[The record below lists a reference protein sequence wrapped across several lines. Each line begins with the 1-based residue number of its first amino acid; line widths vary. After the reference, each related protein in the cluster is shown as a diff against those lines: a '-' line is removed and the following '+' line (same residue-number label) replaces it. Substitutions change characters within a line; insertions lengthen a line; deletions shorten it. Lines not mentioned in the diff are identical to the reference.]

1 MNSRNTRSER
11 KGSSNAVPNT
21 ARSGPALTPDDAPP
35 VSQVGRYIL
44 LKQLGKGGMGVV
56 YSAYDPDLDR
66 KVALKLLRPDGGTDS
81 EEARA
86 RLLREAQA
94 MARVSHPNVI
104 PIFDVGVWGDQVFL
118 AMEIVDGGTLA
129 SWLKAKPRS
138 WREVLERFLAAGQGL
153 QAAHAAGLVHRD
165 FKPANV
171 LVSQAGRVFVTD
183 FGLARKVGEDQEEPL
198 PEQAQLLLPPENRM
212 LETTLTETGLVMGTP
227 NYMSPEQ
234 FRDAEL
240 DARSDQFSFCVALYW
255 GLYRQRAFEPESMR
269 SYASATSG
277 SQKPGPEQTEPMR
290 PTNTPW
296 LAKSS
301 QVPSDIIREP
311 PRDVKVPAWVR
322 DVVMRG
328 LSLEPAS
335 RFPSMQQLLEALS
348 QERRQLQRRKW
359 AVAAC
364 TAGVGLAVVAGGV
377 YQQSQVCS
385 GAGALVGQV
394 WGAAQRQAMEAAFV
408 ATGRPLA
415 RETAL
420 HVAQVLDGYARDWA
434 HQSTA
439 ACEAT
444 RVEGTQPEELLVR
457 RVVCLERRR
466 KDMRA
471 TVGLLEQADAA
482 LVEKAVEAAYALPS
496 LQECEDAESLAD
508 QQRLPS
514 DPVRR
519 AEIERLEGKLAEVK
533 ALVTAGRYPAALE
546 AAQQIDAPVKAT
558 GHLPLIAE
566 LRLQLGV
573 AQDRLG
579 ELPEAARNLS
589 QAVYDAEAGRADRL
603 KVSILNRLIFVEDG
617 QRHFPQAASWGGLA
631 EATLQRL
638 GGEPELESELRVVQA
653 NLAISQERFQEAQ
666 ALLVQSSQLLE
677 RVLEPGHPKLAR
689 NTFLLGRTLMDLG
702 EPKRAQEMLELALKQ
717 TEAAVGPMHPDM
729 AHRHGLLAVLLR
741 EQGDYARALVHAQA
755 AAEIRKALIGE
766 RSVAFAD
773 ALDEVSMSLMGL
785 GRHEEALRA
794 SEEALKVKQAALPAD
809 DEGLQ
814 YSYDGVGQALL
825 LMGRARES
833 IEPLKQAVSF
843 ASAPADVLAESGF
856 ALARA
861 LWLSGNPPE
870 AARGEA
876 VHARERFAEAGLKAR
891 VAEVDSWLESVPKQ
905 TARRPA
911 HPPRKPRR

>member
-1 MNSRNTRSER
+1 M
-11 KGSSNAVPNT
+11 
-21 ARSGPALTPDDAPP
+21 TPEDAPP

-56 YSAYDPDLDR
+56 YAAYDPDLDR
-66 KVALKLLRPDGGTDS
+66 KVALKLLQSNGGTDS

-129 SWLKAKPRS
+129 SWLKEQPRS

-171 LVSQAGRVFVTD
+171 LVSRAGRVFVTD
-183 FGLARKVGEDQEEPL
+183 FGLARKVGQDKAEPL
-198 PEQAQLLLPPENRM
+198 PEEAQRMLPPDNRM

-255 GLYRQRAFEPESMR
+255 GLYRQRAFEPASMR
-269 SYASATSG
+269 SYATSG
-277 SQKPGPEQTEPMR
+277 PQPGTERTEPMR
-290 PTNTPW
+290 GTQAP
-296 LAKSS
+296 LVGKSS
-301 QVPSDIIREP
+301 NVPSDIIREP
-311 PRDVKVPAWVR
+311 PREVKVPAWVR

-328 LSLEPAS
+328 LSLEPGS
-335 RFPSMQQLLEALS
+335 RFASMQELLEALS
-348 QERRQLQRRKW
+348 QERRQIQRRKW

-377 YQQSQVCS
+377 YQQSQVCAGS
-385 GAGALVGQV
+385 GAMVEEV
-394 WGAAQRQAMEAAFV
+394 WGAAQRQVMEAAFV

-415 RETAL
+415 KETAA
-420 HVAQVLDGYARDWA
+420 HVAQVLDGYASDWA
-434 HQSTA
+434 RQSTS

-444 RVEGTQPEELLVR
+444 RVEGTQPEELLSR

-471 TVGLLEQADAA
+471 TVGLLEQADGA

-519 AEIERLEGKLAEVK
+519 ADIERLEGKLAEVK
-533 ALVTAGRYPAALE
+533 AQVTAGRYPAALE
-546 AAQQIDAPVKAT
+546 AARQIEAPVKAT

-573 AQDRLG
+573 VQDRLG
-579 ELPEAARNLS
+579 ELAEAERHLS

-603 KVSILNRLIFVEDG
+603 KISILNRLIFVEDG
-617 QRHFPQAASWGGLA
+617 QKHFSQASSWGGLA

-653 NLAISQERFQEAQ
+653 NLAISQNRFQEAQ
-666 ALLVQSSQLLE
+666 SLLVQSRQLLE

-702 EPKRAQEMLELALKQ
+702 EPKRAQEMLEVALKQ
-717 TEAAVGPMHPDM
+717 TEAAVGPVHPDM

-755 AAEIRKALIGE
+755 AAELQKALIGE

-794 SEEALKVKQAALPAD
+794 SEQALEVKQQVLPAE

-833 IEPLKQAVSF
+833 IEPLRHAVSF
-843 ASAPADVLAESGF
+843 DSAPADVLAESGF

-861 LWLSGNPPE
+861 LLLSGHPPPE
-870 AARGEA
+870 ARGEA
-876 VHARERFAEAGLKAR
+876 AHARERFAQAGLESR
-891 VAEVDSWLESVPKQ
+891 VAEVDSWLESIPKQ
-905 TARRPA
+905 TSRRPD
-911 HPPRKPRR
+911 HPPRRSRR

>member
-1 MNSRNTRSER
+1 MNSKNTRSER
-11 KGSSNAVPNT
+11 KGATNAVPNT
-21 ARSGPALTPDDAPP
+21 ARSGSAMTPEDAPP

-56 YSAYDPDLDR
+56 YAAYDPDLDR
-66 KVALKLLRPDGGTDS
+66 KVALKLLQSNGGTDS

-129 SWLKAKPRS
+129 SWLKEKPRS

-153 QAAHAAGLVHRD
+153 RAAHAAGLVHRD

-171 LVSQAGRVFVTD
+171 LVSRAGRVFVTD
-183 FGLARKVGEDQEEPL
+183 FGLARKVGEDKEEPL
-198 PEQAQLLLPPENRM
+198 PEEARLMLPPENRM

-255 GLYRQRAFEPESMR
+255 GLYRQRAFEPASMR
-269 SYASATSG
+269 SYASSG
-277 SQKPGPEQTEPMR
+277 PHALGTERTEPMR
-290 PTNTPW
+290 ASDAP
-296 LAKSS
+296 LVVKAS
-301 QVPSDIIREP
+301 VPADIIREP
-311 PRDVKVPAWVR
+311 PREVKVPAWVR
-322 DVVMRG
+322 NAVMRG

-335 RFPSMQQLLEALS
+335 RFSSMDELLDALS
-348 QERRQLQRRKW
+348 QERRLLQRRKW

-377 YQQSQVCS
+377 YQQSQVCT
-385 GAGALVGQV
+385 GAGALVDEV
-394 WGAAQRQAMEAAFV
+394 WGAPQRQALEAAFV

-415 RETAL
+415 RETAA
-420 HVAQVLDGYARDWA
+420 HVAQVLDGYASDWA
-434 HQSTA
+434 RQSMS
-439 ACEAT
+439 ACVAT
-444 RVEGTQPEELLVR
+444 RVDGVQPEELLAR

-471 TVGLLEQADAA
+471 TVGLLEQADGA

-519 AEIERLEGKLAEVK
+519 ADIERLEGKLAEVK
-533 ALVTAGRYPAALE
+533 AQVTAGRYPAALAAARQLE
-546 AAQQIDAPVKAT
+546 ASVQAT

-573 AQDRLG
+573 VQDRLG
-579 ELPEAARNLS
+579 ESAEAARHLS

-617 QRHFPQAASWGGLA
+617 QKHFSQASSWGGLA

-638 GGEPELESELRVVQA
+638 GGEPELESDLRVVQA
-653 NLAISQERFQEAQ
+653 NLAISQNRFQEAQ
-666 ALLVQSSQLLE
+666 SLLVQSRQLLE

-689 NTFLLGRTLMDLG
+689 NTFLLGRTLMELG
-702 EPKRAQEMLELALKQ
+702 EPKRAREMLEVALKE

-729 AHRHGLLAVLLR
+729 AHRHGLLAVFLR

-773 ALDEVSMSLMGL
+773 ALDEVGMSLMGL
-785 GRHEEALRA
+785 GRHAEALRV
-794 SEEALKVKQAALPAD
+794 SEQALAVKQQVLPAE

-825 LMGRARES
+825 GMGRARES
-833 IEPLKQAVSF
+833 IEPLRRAVSF

-861 LWLSGNPPE
+861 LWLSGHPPE
-870 AARGEA
+870 ARGEA
-876 VHARERFAEAGLKAR
+876 VHARERFAEAGLESR
-891 VAEVDSWLESVPKQ
+891 VAEVDSWLESIPKQ
-905 TARRPA
+905 IARRPA
-911 HPPRKPRR
+911 HPPRRPRR

>member
-1 MNSRNTRSER
+1 MNSKNTRSER
-11 KGSSNAVPNT
+11 KGASNAVPNT
-21 ARSGPALTPDDAPP
+21 ARSGPAMTREDAPP

-66 KVALKLLRPDGGTDS
+66 KVALKLLRPDAGTDS

-104 PIFDVGVWGDQVFL
+104 PVFDVGIWGDQVFL

-183 FGLARKVGEDQEEPL
+183 FGLARKLGEEPPEVL

-212 LETTLTETGLVMGTP
+212 LETTLTETGMVMGTP

-277 SQKPGPEQTEPMR
+277 AQKEEGPERTEPMR
-290 PTNTPW
+290 PASTPW
-296 LAKSS
+296 LAKPA
-301 QVPSDIIREP
+301 QVPSDVIREP
-311 PRDVKVPAWVR
+311 PRNVKVPTWVR
-322 DVVMRG
+322 DAMMRG
-328 LSLEPAS
+328 LSLEPS
-335 RFPSMQQLLEALS
+335 ERFPSMQALLEALS
-348 QERRQLQRRKW
+348 QERRLLQRRKW
-359 AVAAC
+359 AMAAC

-377 YQQSQVCS
+377 YQQSQVCA
-385 GAGALVGQV
+385 GAGTLMDPV
-394 WGAAQRQAMEAAFV
+394 WGDAQRQAVEAAFV

-415 RETAL
+415 RETAR
-420 HVAQVLDGYARDWA
+420 HVVQVLDGYAKDWTL
-434 HQSTA
+434 QSTA
-439 ACEAT
+439 ACQAT
-444 RVEGTQPEELLVR
+444 RVEGTQPEELLAR

-471 TVGLLEQADAA
+471 TVGLLGQADGA

-496 LQECEDAESLAD
+496 LQECEDAESLAE
-508 QQRLPS
+508 QQRLPT
-514 DPVRR
+514 DPARR
-519 AEIERLEGKLAEVK
+519 ADIERLEGRVAEVK
-533 ALVTAGRYPAALE
+533 AQVTAGRYQAALE
-546 AAQQIDAPVKAT
+546 AAQQIDAAVKAT

-566 LRLQLGV
+566 LRWQTGV
-573 AQDRLG
+573 VQDRLG
-579 ELPEAARNLS
+579 ESAEATRNLS

-603 KVSILNRLIFVEDG
+603 KVSILNRLVFVEDG
-617 QRHFPQAASWGGLA
+617 QKHFSQASGWGGLA

-653 NLAISQERFQEAQ
+653 NMAISQNHFQEAQ
-666 ALLVQSSQLLE
+666 ALLVQSSRLLE

-702 EPKRAQEMLELALKQ
+702 EPKRAQAMLELALKQ

-755 AAEIRKALIGE
+755 AAEIRKALLGE
-766 RSVAFAD
+766 RTVVFAD

-794 SEEALKVKQAALPAD
+794 SEQALAVKQEVLPAE

-825 LMGRARES
+825 HLGRARES
-833 IEPLKQAVSF
+833 IEPLKRAVSF

-861 LWLSGNPPE
+861 LWMSGHPPE
-870 AARGEA
+870 ARGEA
-876 VHARERFAEAGLKAR
+876 AHARERFAEAGLDAR
-891 VAEVDSWLESVPKQ
+891 VAEVDSWLESIPKQ

-911 HPPRKPRR
+911 HSPRKPRR